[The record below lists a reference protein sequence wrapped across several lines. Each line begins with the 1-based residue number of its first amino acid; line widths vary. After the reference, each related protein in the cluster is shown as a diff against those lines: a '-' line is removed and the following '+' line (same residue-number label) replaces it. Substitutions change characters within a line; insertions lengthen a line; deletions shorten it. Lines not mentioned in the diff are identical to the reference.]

1 MGAIVRGW
9 VGEGSPAMG
18 AKIGLRGHGVK
29 GAGRLRGGTGAF
41 VFVQK
46 KNNQKHDGHGNGQKK
61 QHEKDQDDFSSSEI
75 AQESQV

>member
-18 AKIGLRGHGVK
+18 AKIG
-29 GAGRLRGGTGAF
+29 LRGGTGAF

-75 AQESQV
+75 A